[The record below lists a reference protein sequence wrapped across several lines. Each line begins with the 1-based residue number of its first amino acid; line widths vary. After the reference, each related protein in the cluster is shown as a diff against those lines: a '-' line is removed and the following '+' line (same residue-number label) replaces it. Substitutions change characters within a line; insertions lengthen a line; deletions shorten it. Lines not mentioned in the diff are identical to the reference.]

1 MSLTL
6 TPNDAI
12 QMPQSKFGLGSTHD
26 DMIAMLVKY
35 FRVVTM
41 IYIVWLIGNKNC
53 CCSKIKS
60 LF

>member
-41 IYIVWLIGNKNC
+41 IYIVWLIGDKIC
-53 CCSKIKS
+53 CLSK
-60 LF
+60 